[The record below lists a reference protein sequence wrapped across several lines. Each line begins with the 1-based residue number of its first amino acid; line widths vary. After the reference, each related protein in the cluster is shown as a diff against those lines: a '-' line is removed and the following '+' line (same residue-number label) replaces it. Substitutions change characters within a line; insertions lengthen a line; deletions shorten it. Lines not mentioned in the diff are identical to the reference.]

1 MTTAAEESETPA
13 RPKGE
18 RTSLPVSDEQVAR
31 AKELARL
38 ILREP
43 FTKRPWAELAFFIV
57 SGGLAA
63 VGLVFVGAT
72 MIIGIVLAITFFGLA
87 VLALSIRSARG
98 IGRWNRDLVRN
109 FLGETIPEPEPFT
122 SRPGFLGWLQSA
134 LRDRVGWRSVAYLLI
149 KVPWTVL
156 GTFVAFSLWWDAF
169 ACLLHPIFGGG
180 TGIPIWGAVEGVF
193 FHGNNL
199 NNLASPAGA
208 PLGQPAD
215 FGREVAIFL
224 LGVIFL
230 FAAPWVMRGFVNVDR
245 LLVRSLL
252 GPDPFAAR
260 VRTLEQARTRTVDT
274 SAATLRRIERD
285 LHDGTQAQLVALAM
299 RLGMAKEKL
308 DDPEHLDIERVRE
321 LVEEAH
327 RGAKEAITELRD
339 IARGI
344 HPPAL
349 DIGLEGALAT
359 LASRSAVPTE
369 LTVDLRDRPT
379 PAIEAIAYY
388 CVAELLANVAQHA
401 YASRAT
407 VSCAQHGTWLRLVVR
422 DDGRGGAELSTVGSS
437 SSGLAGLGERV
448 RGVDGRLNLVSPPG
462 GPTVVTADLPLS
474 P

>member
-1 MTTAAEESETPA
+1 VTTAAEESETPA
-13 RPKGE
+13 RPEGQ
-18 RTSLPVSDEQVAR
+18 RTSLPITEEQVAR
-31 AKELARL
+31 MKELARL
-38 ILREP
+38 IVREP
-43 FTKRPWAELAFFIV
+43 FTKRPWAELGFFVV
-57 SGGLAA
+57 SGGLAG
-63 VGLVFVGAT
+63 VGLAFVGVT

-109 FLGETIPEPEPFT
+109 LLGETIPEPEPFT
-122 SRPGFLGWLQSA
+122 HRPGFFGWLQAA
-134 LRDRVGWRSVAYLLI
+134 LRDRVGWRAVGYLLV
-149 KVPWTVL
+149 KVPWTIL
-156 GTFVAFSLWWDAF
+156 GTYVAFSLWWDAF
-169 ACLLHPIFGGG
+169 ACLLR
-180 TGIPIWGAVEGVF
+180 PIWGSGGGPGTWGAVQNVF
-193 FHGNNL
+193 FRGDVAQPPVNFWHG
-199 NNLASPAGA
+199 LA
-208 PLGQPAD
+208 
-215 FGREVAIFL
+215 VFL
-224 LGVIFL
+224 LGVIL
-230 FAAPWVMRGFVNVDR
+230 LLAAPWVMRGFVNVDR

-308 DDPEHLDIERVRE
+308 DDPQHVDLDRVRE

-359 LASRSAVPTE
+359 LASRSAVPTV

-388 CVAELLANVAQHA
+388 CIAELLANVAQHA
-401 YASRAT
+401 HASRAT

-422 DDGRGGAELSTVGSS
+422 DDGRGGARLSTVGSS
-437 SSGLAGLGERV
+437 SSGLAGLTERV
-448 RGVDGRLNLVSPPG
+448 RAVDGRLDLVSPPG
-462 GPTVVTADLPLS
+462 GPTVVTVDLPLS